1 MKAFVKFG
9 SEPYEAELR
18 EVPTPEPGEGEVLLK
33 VSGSGICGSDLHAY
47 RASPGYSW
55 VRPPV
60 ILGHEFTGTVV
71 AVGPGAGRFR
81 PGDRVVVIGIQG
93 CGLCRVCREGRTNLC
108 EGRRVIGLD
117 MNGGM
122 AEWAVVSQNHM
133 IAIPDGLDLA
143 AAALIEPFSVAAH
156 GLSKVDILPEQTV
169 VVSGPGPIGLLAA
182 AIARLRGARVV
193 VIGTGK
199 DTGVRLPAA
208 GKMGM
213 ATVNLDRE
221 PIDSALRTIFSGRPV
236 DLWVEASGSSE
247 AFKTGVG
254 LIRRGGSMVVIG
266 MYAQEFSWIPT
277 PSVRAEHSLFFSYA
291 SADRDYRFALD
302 VMAGGILD
310 LEPLVDYF
318 PLDQVGEA
326 FRAAEAGSVVKAIL
340 LPDTETA
347 RRSDP

>member
-18 EVPTPEPGEGEVLLK
+18 ELPMPEPGDGEVLLK
-33 VSGSGICGSDLHAY
+33 VSAAGICGSDLHAY
-47 RASPGYSW
+47 RASPEYRW

-60 ILGHEFTGTVV
+60 ILGHEFSGTVV
-71 AVGPGAGRFR
+71 GLGPGADRFR
-81 PGDRVVVIGIQG
+81 SGDRVVVIGIQG
-93 CGLCRVCREGRTNLC
+93 CGQCRVCRDGRTHLC

-122 AEWAVVSQNHM
+122 AEWAVVNQNHL

-143 AAALIEPFSVAAH
+143 TAALIEPFSVAVH

-182 AIARLRGARVV
+182 AIARLRGARVA
-193 VIGTGK
+193 VIGTGT
-199 DTGVRLPAA
+199 DSDVRLPAA

-221 PIDSALRTIFSGRPV
+221 SLDSALRTIFGGRPV
-236 DLWVEASGSSE
+236 DLWVEASGSSG
-247 AFKTGVG
+247 AFKAAVG

-266 MYAQEFSWIPT
+266 MYAHEFAWIPT

-310 LEPLVDYF
+310 LEPLVSHF
-318 PLDQVGEA
+318 PLDRAGEA
-326 FRAAEAGSVVKAIL
+326 FRAAEVGAVVKAVL
-340 LPDTETA
+340 LPDKETV
-347 RRSDP
+347 RQQ

>member
-18 EVPTPEPGEGEVLLK
+18 EVPMPEPGDGEVLLK
-33 VSGSGICGSDLHAY
+33 VSGAGICGSDLHAY
-47 RASPGYSW
+47 RASPEYSW

-60 ILGHEFTGTVV
+60 ILGHEFSGTIVS
-71 AVGPGAGRFR
+71 VGPGAGRFR

-93 CGLCRVCREGRTNLC
+93 CGRCRVCLDGRTNLC

-122 AEWAVVSQNHM
+122 AEWAVVNQNHL
-133 IAIPDGLDLA
+133 IAIPDGMDLA

-182 AIARLRGARVV
+182 AIARLRGARVA
-193 VIGTGK
+193 VIGTGA
-199 DTGVRLPAA
+199 DSSTRLPAA

-213 ATVNLDRE
+213 AAVNLDRE
-221 PIDSALRTIFSGRPV
+221 SIDTALRTIFGGRPV
-236 DLWVEASGSSE
+236 DLWVEASGSSG
-247 AFKTGVG
+247 AFKAAVG

-310 LEPLVDYF
+310 LEPLVSRF
-318 PLDQVGEA
+318 PLDRAGEA
-326 FRAAEAGSVVKAIL
+326 FRAAEVGAVVKAIL
-340 LPDTETA
+340 LPDTETVKKKC
-347 RRSDP
+347 